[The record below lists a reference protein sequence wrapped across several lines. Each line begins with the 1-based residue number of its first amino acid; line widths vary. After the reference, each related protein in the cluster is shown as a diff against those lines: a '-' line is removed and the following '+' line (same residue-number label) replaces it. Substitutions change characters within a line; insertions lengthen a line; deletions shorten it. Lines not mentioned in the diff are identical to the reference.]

1 MSGQSRLKNNKEQF
15 QEPDMTLILKI
26 NGVDKEFADDRTPET
41 LSELLDD
48 LGISQATIVAEI
60 DGLIIERR
68 DFDRTPLQ
76 PSQTIEL
83 VRFVG
88 GG

>member
-1 MSGQSRLKNNKEQF
+1 
-15 QEPDMTLILKI
+15 MTRTLKI
-26 NGVDKEFADDRTPET
+26 NGVEKEFADDRIPEI

-48 LGISQATIVAEI
+48 LGICQATIVAEI
-60 DGLIIERR
+60 DGRIIERKN
-68 DFDRTPLQ
+68 FDRTPLQ
-76 PSQTIEL
+76 AGQTIEL

>member
-1 MSGQSRLKNNKEQF
+1 
-15 QEPDMTLILKI
+15 MTLILKI
-26 NGVDKEFADDRTPET
+26 NGVDKEFTDGSIPET

-48 LGISQATIVAEI
+48 LEISQATVVAEI
-60 DGLIIERR
+60 DGRIIDRKS
-68 DFDRTPLQ
+68 FDRTPVQ
-76 PSQTIEL
+76 PGQAIEL

>member
-1 MSGQSRLKNNKEQF
+1 MA
-15 QEPDMTLILKI
+15 LILKI

-60 DGLIIERR
+60 DGRIIERR

-76 PSQTIEL
+76 PSQAIEL

>member
-1 MSGQSRLKNNKEQF
+1 
-15 QEPDMTLILKI
+15 MTRTLKI
-26 NGVDKEFADDRTPET
+26 NGVDKEFSDDRIPET

-48 LGISQATIVAEI
+48 LEISQATVVAEI
-60 DGLIIERR
+60 DGRIIDRK
-68 DFDRTPLQ
+68 DFGRTPLQ
-76 PSQTIEL
+76 PGQAIEL

>member
-1 MSGQSRLKNNKEQF
+1 
-15 QEPDMTLILKI
+15 MTLILKI
-26 NGVDKEFADDRTPET
+26 NGVDKDFPDDRIPQT

-48 LGISQATIVAEI
+48 LEISQATIVAEV
-60 DGLIIERR
+60 DGRIIERKN
-68 DFDRTPLQ
+68 FDRTLLQ
-76 PSQTIEL
+76 PGQTIEL